1 MWQLIWVYTVCSGM
15 SVPILRVIM
24 VHELLVLL
32 VAYDM
37 QLDVTQ
43 LVVA

>member
-1 MWQLIWVYTVCSGM
+1 MWHLIWVYTVYLGI
-15 SVPILRVIM
+15 SVPVLRVIM

-32 VAYDM
+32 VAQVM

>member
-1 MWQLIWVYTVCSGM
+1 MWHLIWVYTVYSGT

-24 VHELLVLL
+24 VYELLVLL
-32 VAYDM
+32 VGQVM

-43 LVVA
+43 LVIA